1 MPIHQHINHNDMRNR
16 NLALILNHLHQNS
29 PISRAELSSHLGINK
44 ASISTIIRELINGGI
59 VIEVGMKNGLNEVG
73 HPAIELMINPDAG
86 RIIGIEL
93 KPDIIKA
100 VITDVEPKIIWR
112 KEIIPESFKNSD
124 EYFQIVKRIIQEAC
138 NKARSFQLPIL
149 GLGLGL
155 PGLLDIETNKLLA
168 ALELGWHDIDLNSL
182 MVGNE
187 DIPFFTGNEAHMAAI
202 GECYFGSS
210 KKSQTTIYLDWGLQ
224 MSGAIIINEDVVP
237 GSLGLA
243 GELGH
248 FSLNP
253 EGERCPCGNFG
264 CWNTFVNQK
273 AIFSRIKDEVNEE
286 KPTLIYKLCNGE
298 MDNININLVRK
309 SAKEGD
315 EIVLRAIRETGRW
328 LGIGIANYINLFN
341 PEFVIIGGSLSWAYE
356 IVHPEIMKE
365 VKSRSMIWQRESC
378 QIKHAKYMEDTS
390 LIGAVATVIWNLF
403 NNPEDRI
410 RKTLR
415 AKKRINL

>member
-16 NLALILNHLHQNS
+16 NLALILNYLHQNS
-29 PISRAELSSHLGINK
+29 PISRAELSSSLGINK

-59 VIEVGMKNGLNEVG
+59 VIETGIKNGSNDVG

-112 KEIIPESFKNSD
+112 KEVIPESFKNSD
-124 EYFQIVKRIIQEAC
+124 EYFLIVKDVIQEAC
-138 NKARSFQLPIL
+138 DIARSYQLPIL
-149 GLGLGL
+149 GIGLGL

-168 ALELGWHDIDLNSL
+168 APELGWQNIDLNSL
-182 MVGNE
+182 MIGNE
-187 DIPFFTGNEAHMAAI
+187 DIPFFTGNEAHMAAL

-224 MSGAIIINEDVVP
+224 MSGSIIINEDVVP

-243 GELGH
+243 GEVGH
-248 FSLNP
+248 VSLNP
-253 EGERCPCGNFG
+253 EGGQCTCGNWG
-264 CWNTFVNQK
+264 CWNIYVNQK
-273 AIFSRIKDEVNEE
+273 AIIERIKIAINNGEKSSILELCKGDMNSIRNSMLFKAAESGDEVV
-286 KPTLIYKLCNGE
+286 L
-298 MDNININLVRK
+298 
-309 SAKEGD
+309 SA
-315 EIVLRAIRETGRW
+315 LYETGRW

-341 PEFVIIGGSLSWAYE
+341 PEFIILGGALSRSYD
-356 IVHPEIMKE
+356 IVLPEILKE
-365 VKSRSMIWQRESC
+365 INLRAMCWQRESC
-378 QIKHAKYMEDTS
+378 QIKPAKYLEDGC
-390 LIGAVATVIWNLF
+390 LVGAVATVIWNLF

-410 RKTLR
+410 RKAFR
-415 AKKRINL
+415 KKKH

>member
-16 NLALILNHLHQNS
+16 NLALILNYLHQNS
-29 PISRAELSSHLGINK
+29 PISRAELSSNLGINK

-59 VIEVGMKNGLNEVG
+59 VIETGIKNGSNDVG

-112 KEIIPESFKNSD
+112 KEVIPKSFKNSD
-124 EYFQIVKRIIQEAC
+124 EYFLIVKCVIQEAC
-138 NKARSFQLPIL
+138 DVARNYQLPIL
-149 GLGLGL
+149 GIGLGL

-168 ALELGWHDIDLNSL
+168 APELGWQNIDLNSL
-182 MVGNE
+182 MIGNE
-187 DIPFFTGNEAHMAAI
+187 DIPFFTGNEAHMAAL

-224 MSGAIIINEDVVP
+224 MSGGIIINEDVVP

-243 GELGH
+243 GEVGH
-248 FSLNP
+248 VSLNP
-253 EGERCPCGNFG
+253 EGEQCTCGNWG
-264 CWNTFVNQK
+264 CWNTYVNQK
-273 AIFSRIKDEVNEE
+273 AIIERIKIAINNGE
-286 KPTLIYKLCNGE
+286 KSIIQELCNGDITRIRNSMVLKAVE
-298 MDNININLVRK
+298 
-309 SAKEGD
+309 SGD
-315 EIVLRAIRETGRW
+315 EVVLSALHETGRW

-341 PEFVIIGGSLSWAYE
+341 PEFIILGGALSLVLPDRITRNFKE
-356 IVHPEIMKE
+356 INLRAMP
-365 VKSRSMIWQRESC
+365 WQRESC
-378 QIKHAKYMEDTS
+378 QIKPAKYLEDGC
-390 LIGAVATVIWNLF
+390 LVGAVATVIWNLF

-410 RKTLR
+410 RKAFR
-415 AKKRINL
+415 KKKRN